1 MAVDTPNK
9 PVAEDGEKV
18 VTLKG
23 DFSTGPSTG
32 VTLEE
37 TGQTFIISDQG
48 VNHETFTTGIV
59 ICSSPSFWAPKAHIY
74 KNERDPLIQP
84 CECLFSSEQVAAIV
98 V

>member
-84 CECLFSSEQVAAIV
+84 CDCLAEQVAAIV